1 MPAKALV
8 AAKPKRAY
16 SPPVHRQLAAL
27 CLRKGKSGTEVLLVT
42 SSEGRWILPKGWPIN
57 GKTPGEA
64 AMQEAWE
71 EGGVKRGKVGRKALG
86 SFIATKVTDHGD
98 EEPCLLDVF
107 EVKVRKTV
115 SDYPEADR
123 RNRIWVSPKEAA
135 EMVTEDGLR
144 EILLSV

>member
-1 MPAKALV
+1 MPAKALPTSKTRK
-8 AAKPKRAY
+8 AFTGPK
-16 SPPVHRQLAAL
+16 HRQLAAL
-27 CLRKGKSGTEVLLVT
+27 CLRKGSEGTEVLLVT
-42 SSEGRWILPKGWPIN
+42 SSEGRWILPKGWPIS
-57 GKTPGEA
+57 GLSPGET

-86 SFIATKVTDHGD
+86 SFMATKITEAGD

-107 EVKVRKTV
+107 AVKVSKTV

-123 RNRIWVSPKEAA
+123 RDRIWVSPEKAA

-144 EILLSV
+144 EILRSM